1 MMQKKVQII
10 SDGSLDLSQELTK
23 EKDIEVVPFYVSFD
37 SETYQ
42 KEMVEVGVREF
53 YQEMVDHP
61 TFFPKTSM
69 PSVHDYYEVFEKH
82 AKEKMPVIC
91 ICITRKFSGSL
102 QSATT
107 AKDMIL
113 EEYPDAQI
121 TVIDSTVNTVLQGL
135 YVLEACRLRDMG
147 LEYQQIVDALLPIR
161 ETGRIFF
168 TIGSIDYLKHGGRI
182 GKLAGIAASALKIKP
197 LITLKEGEIFN
208 SGITRNRLKSM
219 KKVVDMTR
227 EYLDEVNAKPGEY
240 SFCIGYGYDYNEA
253 LEFREMLKDLV
264 KERLGID
271 EIGIYQIG
279 ATIGVHT
286 GPYPIGIGIIKHA
299 LTE

>member
-61 TFFPKTSM
+61 TDFPKTSM